1 MTTTTTRERAYL
13 RELRKRR
20 KLSQE
25 QLGSRIGVSRN
36 TVGRMEAGDEHTDLT
51 TVMRALA
58 VLRASPW
65 SFCELVVNA
74 DLALDQ
80 VIRRQNIFDGLTT
93 YIDGIAALRTT
104 LIQVLPQAHRNLLT
118 DLGLTET
125 LESNSGVSELSL
137 LLTLILLDVPREDVI
152 AIVLAPDNHVALGQE
167 LAGRR
172 VTFAPQLRTDPGAP
186 ARDQHQL
193 PCWLRLCAACNLS
206 NGERR
211 SCRTSISRPHSPSPR
226 STNSCRSIGRR
237 MHRTHSRPPG
247 RSRREAV
254 TPIPVGQQRAVGTM
268 SFRGLSMEAS

>member
-104 LIQVLPQAHRNLLT
+104 LIKVLPQAHRNLLT

-152 AIVLAPDNHVALGQE
+152 AIVMAPDNHVALGRE

-172 VTFAPQLRTDPGAP
+172 VTFSAQLHTASGVS

-193 PCWLRLCAACNLS
+193 PLLASAVRRLQSIEQRTKELPHINLQATLAIAAINQFLS
-206 NGERR
+206 L
-211 SCRTSISRPHSPSPR
+211 
-226 STNSCRSIGRR
+226 
-237 MHRTHSRPPG
+237 HRATYAPDPFAAAWD
-247 RSRREAV
+247 EPA
-254 TPIPVGQQRAVGTM
+254 
-268 SFRGLSMEAS
+268 